1 MEEIKS
7 SSSFVSGTTSKSKF
21 EVESFLREK
30 DDIKSRFESSSDDD
44 SESSEDS
51 DEGTDLKGKLAFLK

>member
-1 MEEIKS
+1 M
-7 SSSFVSGTTSKSKF
+7 SGTTSKSKF

-44 SESSEDS
+44 YESSEDS